1 MDIAELII
9 HRYDP
14 EENILYVHHPHGLVL
29 DNPAIIDQVCA
40 YTRQSLE
47 AIGRP
52 CYTLV
57 DDSGVQFD
65 LRFLDYFSHAFAPCR
80 PLILATVR
88 YGHIHPWTRTMIS
101 LRAQEEQANTN
112 VYTSREQ
119 ALAALRKII
128 ATRESHLGK

>member
-1 MDIAELII
+1 MDIAELVV
-9 HRYDP
+9 HQYDP
-14 EENILYVHHPHGLVL
+14 TENILYVHHPHGLVL
-29 DNPAIIDQVCA
+29 DNQAIIDEVCT
-40 YTRQSLE
+40 YTWRSLE
-47 AIGRP
+47 SIGRP

-65 LRFLDYFSHAFAPCR
+65 LRFLDYFSHAFARCR

-88 YGHIHPWTRTMIS
+88 YGRIHPWTRAMIS

-128 ATRESHLGK
+128 AAHKTHHSP